1 MSCIY
6 SIDGISR
13 KERERGKKRE
23 KRDNV
28 KDKEISWRVRREKK
42 SNFWKHRVNSCL
54 KTYMHKY
61 YWFIF
66 SKSLKSRFNILFVVV
81 VVLSEWQKFAKIA
94 GVFAICLKP
103 HWLLYL

>member
-28 KDKEISWRVRREKK
+28 KDKEISWRVRRRRRRGEEK
-42 SNFWKHRVNSCL
+42 SNF
-54 KTYMHKY
+54 
-61 YWFIF
+61 
-66 SKSLKSRFNILFVVV
+66 
-81 VVLSEWQKFAKIA
+81 
-94 GVFAICLKP
+94 
-103 HWLLYL
+103 

>member
-28 KDKEISWRVRREKK
+28 KDKEISWRVRREEGEGK
-42 SNFWKHRVNSCL
+42 NP
-54 KTYMHKY
+54 KT
-61 YWFIF
+61 
-66 SKSLKSRFNILFVVV
+66 SL
-81 VVLSEWQKFAKIA
+81 
-94 GVFAICLKP
+94 G
-103 HWLLYL
+103 

>member
-28 KDKEISWRVRREKK
+28 KDKEISWRVRREEK
-42 SNFWKHRVNSCL
+42 NLNS
-54 KTYMHKY
+54 KTRSGAMA
-61 YWFIF
+61 
-66 SKSLKSRFNILFVVV
+66 R
-81 VVLSEWQKFAKIA
+81 
-94 GVFAICLKP
+94 G
-103 HWLLYL
+103 

>member
-28 KDKEISWRVRREKK
+28 KDKEISWRVRREEGEKVT
-42 SNFWKHRVNSCL
+42 SRSTE
-54 KTYMHKY
+54 KTSA
-61 YWFIF
+61 
-66 SKSLKSRFNILFVVV
+66 SKI
-81 VVLSEWQKFAKIA
+81 
-94 GVFAICLKP
+94 
-103 HWLLYL
+103 